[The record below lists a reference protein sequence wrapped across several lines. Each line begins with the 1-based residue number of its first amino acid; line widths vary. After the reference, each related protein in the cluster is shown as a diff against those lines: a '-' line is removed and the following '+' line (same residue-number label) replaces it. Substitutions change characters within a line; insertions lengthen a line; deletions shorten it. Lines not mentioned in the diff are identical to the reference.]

1 MSRKRLT
8 QLFPFLLPLR
18 VWQKNFFYKIRMI
31 FDKNKYANKKGDLLL
46 NEVTS
51 AKTLMINKKSGQD
64 IIYQK
69 NKVENL
75 HIISKTMNKI
85 LIYPQEVFS
94 FYHLAQ
100 KSHKYGE
107 FKDGLILINN
117 KLTTKKGGGICH
129 LSNLLYYTFLMS
141 PLTIIERHPHKL
153 KTFPNPDKNSLE
165 GVDATISMGWLDLK
179 VKNNTNYLFQVL
191 IEFDKDYMS
200 AKILSDKKF
209 FEEWSIINDNHHYFT
224 KNGKTFESVDIVKIT
239 YQKNSKKELKREL
252 LYTEVVEITYELPKN
267 ITLKNKNNL

>member
-1 MSRKRLT
+1 
-8 QLFPFLLPLR
+8 
-18 VWQKNFFYKIRMI
+18 
-31 FDKNKYANKKGDLLL
+31 
-46 NEVTS
+46 
-51 AKTLMINKKSGQD
+51 
-64 IIYQK
+64 
-69 NKVENL
+69 
-75 HIISKTMNKI
+75 
-85 LIYPQEVFS
+85 
-94 FYHLAQ
+94 
-100 KSHKYGE
+100 
-107 FKDGLILINN
+107 
-117 KLTTKKGGGICH
+117 
-129 LSNLLYYTFLMS
+129 MS